1 MIEVPILPKVGDFK
15 AIGKVIVDKSKL
27 PDTPDFCMAIG
38 FHRTKDGFD
47 YIPKCFV
54 VINDLDYVRAM
65 VSLATPVSD
74 YLDDVR
80 LNSKK

>member
-1 MIEVPILPKVGDFK
+1 
-15 AIGKVIVDKSKL
+15 
-27 PDTPDFCMAIG
+27 MAIG

-80 LNSKK
+80 LNSKR